1 MPRWPRSTP
10 RALAAEIAG
19 SGGGT
24 LALPRGFAHTRG
36 VPAWFTELLPDRLHT
51 WLSPLLSPPVLAG
64 LTAFS
69 VLTFVASVVGVPY
82 FLSRLPS
89 DYFSREERQALGIP
103 EGPRAPIR
111 VVLRV
116 LRNLLGLLLVV
127 LGILM
132 LVLPGQAI
140 LTILIG
146 VFMMDFP
153 GKRRF
158 ERWVIARPRV
168 MRMLNSL
175 RRRAG
180 KPPIEPRT
188 SWFPPSARSSTE
200 SAFKK

>member
-1 MPRWPRSTP
+1 M
-10 RALAAEIAG
+10 
-19 SGGGT
+19 
-24 LALPRGFAHTRG
+24 
-36 VPAWFTELLPDRLHT
+36 PAWFSELLPDRLRA
-51 WLSPLLSPPVLAG
+51 WLSPLLSPAVLAG
-64 LTAFS
+64 LTVFS

-103 EGPRAPIR
+103 EGPRAPFR

-127 LGILM
+127 LGVLM

-168 MRMLNSL
+168 IRLLNSL
-175 RRRAG
+175 RQRAG
-180 KPPIEPRT
+180 QPPIEPRT
-188 SWFPPSARSSTE
+188 SWFPPSTRSSTGG
-200 SAFKK
+200 AFKK

>member
-1 MPRWPRSTP
+1 M
-10 RALAAEIAG
+10 
-19 SGGGT
+19 
-24 LALPRGFAHTRG
+24 
-36 VPAWFTELLPDRLHT
+36 PAWFESLLPDSLRA
-51 WLSPLLSPPVLAG
+51 WLIPLLSPGVLAG

-69 VLTFVASVVGVPY
+69 LLTFVASLVGVPY

-89 DYFSREERQALGIP
+89 DYFSRHEREVLGIP
-103 EGPRAPIR
+103 EGPSPPWRI
-111 VVLRV
+111 VLRV
-116 LRNLLGLLLVV
+116 LRNLLGLLLIL
-127 LGILM
+127 LGLAM
-132 LVLPGQAI
+132 LLLPGQAV

-146 VFMMDFP
+146 VFLMDFP

-168 MRMLNSL
+168 MRALNSL

-188 SWFPPSARSSTE
+188 SWFPPSTRSSSG

>member
-1 MPRWPRSTP
+1 M
-10 RALAAEIAG
+10 
-19 SGGGT
+19 
-24 LALPRGFAHTRG
+24 GFAHTRG
-36 VPAWFTELLPDRLHT
+36 VPAWLPQWLPDGLRA
-51 WLSPLLSPPVLAG
+51 WLSPLLSPAALAG

-69 VLTFVASVVGVPY
+69 LLTFVASLVGVPY

-89 DYFSREERQALGIP
+89 DYFSRGERAALGIP
-103 EGPRAPIR
+103 EGPSPPFRI
-111 VVLRV
+111 VLRV
-116 LRNLLGLLLVV
+116 LRNLLGLLLVL

-132 LVLPGQAI
+132 LLLPGQAI

-146 VFMMDFP
+146 VFMVDFP

-180 KPPIEPRT
+180 QPPIEPRT
-188 SWFPPSARSSTE
+188 SWFPPSARSSTG
-200 SAFKK
+200 SVFKK